1 MVPLCC
7 LPWTPRNP
15 FHITGSCL
23 SALPGLASFLLCI
36 SLAPSH
42 PSSPPPPPPT
52 ALGGLIMLLSLQ
64 IRTYYVPS
72 SQLKIFVVS
81 QLCLKCSVR
90 GGAAQL
96 EEAGEEC
103 SPELPGELSWT
114 PAHSER
120 VDEGKWGALLR
131 PAPQTGWQD
140 SASGTQGCL
149 NTLCPQQE
157 PPRETRSETK
167 KWILQLG
174 SS

>member
-1 MVPLCC
+1 
-7 LPWTPRNP
+7 
-15 FHITGSCL
+15 
-23 SALPGLASFLLCI
+23 
-36 SLAPSH
+36 
-42 PSSPPPPPPT
+42 
-52 ALGGLIMLLSLQ
+52 MLLSLQ
-64 IRTYYVPS
+64 IRTYYAPS

-120 VDEGKWGALLR
+120 VGEGKEGALLR
-131 PAPQTGWQD
+131 PSPQTGWKH
-140 SASGTQGCL
+140 SASGSQGCL

-167 KWILQLG
+167 KWVLQLG